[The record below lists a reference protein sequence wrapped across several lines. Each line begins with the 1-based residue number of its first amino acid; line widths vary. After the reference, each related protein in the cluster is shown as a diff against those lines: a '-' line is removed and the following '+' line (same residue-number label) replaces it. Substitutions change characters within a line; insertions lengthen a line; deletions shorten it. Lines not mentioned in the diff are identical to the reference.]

1 MNSYVI
7 TLLTGLS
14 AIIVFGLISFRLK
27 LVDLSGLISGLL
39 ISFLLFAFG
48 GWKWL
53 AILFFFHFISSG
65 FTKYRYDYKRSVNAA
80 QVKGGARSWK
90 NVIANSL
97 IATLMSIL
105 EWTSV
110 SDIFIAGFIGT
121 ISTSMADTL
130 ATEIGLL
137 SSKKPRLITNLNKKV
152 NAGTSGGITILGEIA
167 SIGGSILIAFSSYI
181 LGLGSWSLFK
191 TLLIS
196 LLSGIIGS
204 TADSFLGA
212 KIQGI
217 FKCEK
222 CGKMTELHYHC
233 NNKTTHF
240 SGNQRI
246 DNNIVNIL
254 STLVG
259 AIIGVLIHQFT

>member
-1 MNSYVI
+1 LSLNDI
-7 TLLTGLS
+7 TLLTGFL
-14 AIIVFGLISFRLK
+14 AIIIFGLISFRLK
-27 LVDLSGLISGLL
+27 LVDLSGLISGWL

-48 GWKWL
+48 GWRWL
-53 AILFFFHFISSG
+53 VILLFFHFLSSA
-65 FTKYRYDYKRSVNAA
+65 FTKYGYDYKRSIGAA
-80 QVKGGARSWK
+80 QVKSGARSWK

-97 IATLMSIL
+97 IATLMSIF
-105 EWTSV
+105 EWTST

-152 NAGTSGGITILGEIA
+152 DAGTSGGITILGEIA
-167 SIGGSILIAFSSYI
+167 SFTGSILITFASYI
-181 LGLGSWSLFK
+181 LGLGSWSLVK

-204 TADSFLGA
+204 TTDSLLGA
-212 KIQGI
+212 RLQGI
-217 FKCEK
+217 FRCEK
-222 CGKMTELHYHC
+222 CGKTTELHYHC
-233 NNKTTHF
+233 DNKTTHL

-254 STLVG
+254 SSLVG
-259 AIIGVLIHQFT
+259 AIMGMLIYQFT

>member
-1 MNSYVI
+1 M
-7 TLLTGLS
+7 
-14 AIIVFGLISFRLK
+14 
-27 LVDLSGLISGLL
+27 
-39 ISFLLFAFG
+39 SFLLFVFG
-48 GWKWL
+48 GWKWI
-53 AILFFFHFISSG
+53 AILLFFHFLSSG
-65 FTKYRYDYKRSVNAA
+65 VTRYGYDHKRSVSAA
-80 QVKGGARSWK
+80 QIKGGARSWK

-105 EWTSV
+105 EWNSA

-137 SSKKPRLITNLNKKV
+137 STKKPRLITNLNKKV
-152 NAGTSGGITILGEIA
+152 DAGTSGGITILGESA

-181 LGLGSWSLFK
+181 LGLGSWSIVK

-196 LLSGIIGS
+196 VISGTIGS
-204 TADSFLGA
+204 TADSLLGA

-233 NNKTTHF
+233 ENKTTHF

-259 AIIGVLIHQFT
+259 AITGALIHQFT